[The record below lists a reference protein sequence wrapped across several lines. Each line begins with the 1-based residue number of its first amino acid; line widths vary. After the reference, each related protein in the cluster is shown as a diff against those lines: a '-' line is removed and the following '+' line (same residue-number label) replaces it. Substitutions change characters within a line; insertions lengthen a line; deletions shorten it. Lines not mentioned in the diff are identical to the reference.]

1 MIAMIS
7 DIHANLEALV
17 AVLDDIRK
25 HGIKK
30 IYCCGD
36 IVGYGANPNECIE
49 LVRANKIESVLGNH
63 DYGIVGI
70 NKNCLNLGEKALYG
84 DKVVDV
90 LDWTKEKLTKEN
102 YSHLSA
108 LKCTL
113 NVGDVLLVHGSPRDP
128 LFTYVDFPQPSLIP
142 EDIRVLVMGHTHVP
156 FIKYFNEKLAIN
168 PGSVGQPRDSDKRAS
183 YCIFKGDD
191 AEIIRVEYDI
201 DGAAK
206 KIKEAGFPGEYGDRL
221 FCGI

>member
-70 NKNCLNLGEKALYG
+70 NKNC
-84 DKVVDV
+84 
-90 LDWTKEKLTKEN
+90 
-102 YSHLSA
+102 
-108 LKCTL
+108 
-113 NVGDVLLVHGSPRDP
+113 
-128 LFTYVDFPQPSLIP
+128 
-142 EDIRVLVMGHTHVP
+142 
-156 FIKYFNEKLAIN
+156 
-168 PGSVGQPRDSDKRAS
+168 
-183 YCIFKGDD
+183 
-191 AEIIRVEYDI
+191 
-201 DGAAK
+201 
-206 KIKEAGFPGEYGDRL
+206 
-221 FCGI
+221 